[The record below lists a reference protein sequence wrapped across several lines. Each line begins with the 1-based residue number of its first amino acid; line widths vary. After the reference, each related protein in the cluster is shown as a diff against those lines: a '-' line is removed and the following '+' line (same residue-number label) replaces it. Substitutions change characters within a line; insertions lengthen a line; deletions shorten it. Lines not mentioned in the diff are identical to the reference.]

1 LQGFPAVFLL
11 YVHFHGKYYA
21 TAREYV
27 PVHNVQERKN
37 MNPRALFH
45 ESIYDA
51 LVEDITAIGGYKVV
65 AGKLWP
71 AESPSTATPKLR
83 NSVNP
88 EQAAKLAPE
97 EVLAI
102 KRLAKDYGSFATITF
117 ESRELSFDITWI
129 QAADEAARTQQR
141 CHEMLEQ
148 IQKELKRSSDLLA
161 QNKTLLRAVK

>member
-1 LQGFPAVFLL
+1 
-11 YVHFHGKYYA
+11 
-21 TAREYV
+21 
-27 PVHNVQERKN
+27 

-51 LVEDITAIGGYKVV
+51 LVEDISACGGYKVV

-71 AESPSTATPKLR
+71 SESPSTATPKLR
-83 NSVNP
+83 NAVNP

-102 KRLAKDYGSFATITF
+102 KRLAKDVGSFATITY

-129 QAADEAARTQQR
+129 NAADEAARTHQR
-141 CHEMLEQ
+141 CLDLLEQ
-148 IQKELKRSSDLLA
+148 VHKEMKRANDTIA
-161 QNKTLLRAVK
+161 NTKATIRAVK

>member
-1 LQGFPAVFLL
+1 
-11 YVHFHGKYYA
+11 
-21 TAREYV
+21 
-27 PVHNVQERKN
+27 

-45 ESIYDA
+45 ETIYDA
-51 LVEDITAIGGYKVV
+51 IGEDIAAIGGFKVV
-65 AGKLWP
+65 AGKLWQ
-71 AESPSTATPKLR
+71 AESPVTASAKLR
-83 NSVNP
+83 NMVNP
-88 EQAAKLAPE
+88 EQPHKLAPDE
-97 EVLAI
+97 LLMI
-102 KRLAKDYGSFATITF
+102 KRLAKDVGSFATITF